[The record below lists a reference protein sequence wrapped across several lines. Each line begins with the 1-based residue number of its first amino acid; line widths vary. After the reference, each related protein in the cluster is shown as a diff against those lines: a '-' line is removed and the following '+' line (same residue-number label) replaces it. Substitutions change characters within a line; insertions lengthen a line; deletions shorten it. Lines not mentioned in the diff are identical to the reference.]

1 MSMSRYTES
10 RLSILK
16 LFLIVMLLV
25 SCAPKVVEQ
34 ATAPTPQILP
44 ATPAPMATARPIV
57 INSRDDLQSITKE
70 IAAAAPAVAQAR
82 ADELWQYLVKEQ
94 HAPLIFGQTVIFFYK
109 GQANQVQWRGTF
121 NGCGTAGLAGQRIG
135 QTDLWVSVAEFPPA
149 SRVEYK
155 IVVNDKDWVVDSAN
169 PHTAFSGMTGVNN
182 VVTLPGFTVT
192 DESKKRNDVTPGKLT
207 GEISIASQSLGY
219 AVNYW
224 VYTPV
229 GYENLKQLPV
239 LVVLDG
245 NDFVDER
252 MGAMPNVLDNLIAD
266 NRIEPVIAVFVDA
279 RDPNNQQF
287 NRREEEFLV

>member
-1 MSMSRYTES
+1 MSMSRQMKS
-10 RLSILK
+10 RFVILK

-25 SCAPKVVEQ
+25 SCSPGTVEH

-44 ATPAPMATARPIV
+44 ATPSPIATAKPIV
-57 INSRDDLQSITKE
+57 INTRDDLQSITRE
-70 IAAAAPAVAQAR
+70 IATAEPSAAQAR

-94 HAPLIFGQTVIFFYK
+94 RAPLIFGQTVIFFYK

-121 NGCGTAGLAGQRIG
+121 NGWGTPGLAGQRIG

-155 IVVNDKDWVVDSAN
+155 IVLNDKDWVVDSAN
-169 PHTAFSGMTGVNN
+169 PKTTFSGMTGVNN

-219 AVNYW
+219 TVNYW
-224 VYTPV
+224 VYTPA
-229 GYENLKQLPV
+229 GYQNLKQLPV
-239 LVVLDG
+239 LYILDG

-266 NRIEPVIAVFVDA
+266 KRIEPVIAVFVDT